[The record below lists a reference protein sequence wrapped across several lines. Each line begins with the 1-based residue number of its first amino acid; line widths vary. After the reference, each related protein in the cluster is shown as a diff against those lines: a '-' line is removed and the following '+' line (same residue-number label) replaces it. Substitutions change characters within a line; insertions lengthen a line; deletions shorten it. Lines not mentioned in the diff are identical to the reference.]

1 MNVLMMTDLEGV
13 AGVVSFEPQTYS
25 AGPENRRAC
34 RLLTAEINAAVDAL
48 AESGADDVLVVD
60 SHGPGAVVFEDLHP
74 AARLLHGRPMAPP
87 SRVVEAAAECDVCM
101 IVGQHAMAGTVD
113 GDMNHTQS
121 SRAIDSI
128 TLNGQPIGEIAQF
141 ALQQGALGRGVFFLS
156 GDEAACREAEALID
170 GITTVAVKRGL
181 GRNCAISLSAAEAR
195 RRIREGVLEGVRKH
209 RERPVAPLSW
219 PGPYVLEK
227 RFFHTDVAD
236 RAADAPGAERVDS
249 QTIRFRSDHIL
260 EIIYR

>member
-25 AGPENRRAC
+25 TGPENRRAC
-34 RLLTAEINAAVDAL
+34 SLLTAEINAAVDGL
-48 AESGADDVLVVD
+48 VESGAQDVLVVD
-60 SHGPGAVVFEDLHP
+60 SHGPGAVVFEELHP
-74 AARLLHGRPMAPP
+74 AARLLHGRPMAPR
-87 SRVVEAAAECDVCM
+87 SRIVEAAAGCDVCM
-101 IVGQHAMAGTVD
+101 VIGQHAMAGAVD

-128 TLNGQPIGEIAQF
+128 RLNGRAIGEIAQF
-141 ALQQGALGRGVFFLS
+141 ALQQGALGRPVVFLS
-156 GDEAACREAEALID
+156 GDEAACREAEALIN

-181 GRNCAISLSAAEAR
+181 GRNCAISLSAVEAR
-195 RRIREGVLEGVRKH
+195 RRIREGVLEAVRRH
-209 RERPVAPLSW
+209 RQQPIAPLSW

-249 QTIRFRSDHIL
+249 QTVRFRGDDIL